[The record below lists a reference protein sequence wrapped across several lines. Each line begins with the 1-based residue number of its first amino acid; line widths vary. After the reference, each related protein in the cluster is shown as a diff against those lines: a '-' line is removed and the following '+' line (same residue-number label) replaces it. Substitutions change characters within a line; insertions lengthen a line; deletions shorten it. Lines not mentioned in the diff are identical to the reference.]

1 MTESQMEDIYS
12 QLNTLTQKVNSLELL
27 TGTIGTSQ
35 AAIAQIYS
43 RLDTFAETTSN
54 NFTQVTQRF
63 DSIENR
69 LSRIEST
76 QSNHGEALGLHSQV
90 LNNHTQVL
98 NSHTELLNAILD
110 ILRDRN
116 GGSGL

>member
-1 MTESQMEDIYS
+1 MTEAQIQDIYS
-12 QLNTLTQKVNSLELL
+12 RLDSLTSEVNSLKLL

-43 RLDTFAETTSN
+43 RLDTFAETTNSN
-54 NFTQVTQRF
+54 FAQISRRF
-63 DSIENR
+63 DRVETVQA
-69 LSRIEST
+69 E
-76 QSNHGEALGLHSQV
+76 QSQQLAE
-90 LNNHTQVL
+90 
-98 NSHTELLNAILD
+98 ILR

>member
-1 MTESQMEDIYS
+1 MTEAQIQDIYS
-12 QLNTLTQKVNSLELL
+12 PLDSLTSEVNSLKLL

-43 RLDTFAETTSN
+43 RLDTFAETTNSN
-54 NFTQVTQRF
+54 FAQISRRF
-63 DSIENR
+63 DRVEAR
-69 LSRIEST
+69 FDHVET
-76 QSNHGEALGLHSQV
+76 VQAEQSQQLAE
-90 LNNHTQVL
+90 
-98 NSHTELLNAILD
+98 ILR

>member
-1 MTESQMEDIYS
+1 MTESQIEDIYS
-12 QLNTLTQKVNSLELL
+12 RLNTLTQKVNSLELL

-43 RLDTFAETTSN
+43 RLDNFAETTNN
-54 NFTQVTQRF
+54 NFAQISRRF
-63 DSIENR
+63 D
-69 LSRIEST
+69 RIET
-76 QSNHGEALGLHSQV
+76 VQAEQSQQLAE
-90 LNNHTQVL
+90 
-98 NSHTELLNAILD
+98 ILR

>member
-1 MTESQMEDIYS
+1 MTEAQIEDIYS
-12 QLNTLTQKVNSLELL
+12 RLDSLTSEVNSLKLL

-43 RLDTFAETTSN
+43 RLDTFAETTNSN
-54 NFTQVTQRF
+54 FAQISRRF
-63 DSIENR
+63 DRIENR
-69 LSRIEST
+69 FDGVEARFDRIET
-76 QSNHGEALGLHSQV
+76 RFERVETIQAEQSQQLAE
-90 LNNHTQVL
+90 
-98 NSHTELLNAILD
+98 ILR